1 MKKVCKIVRKTKGK
15 TSILITKPV
24 IIQNGSCAPHAQR
37 THTVHPTIDFPVNN
51 ELFASYPI
59 QFYGN
64 FPTRWA
70 RSRIAFEW
78 KINKKKTHAE
88 GSALSSSVN
97 NRRSVYFFSISLWF
111 LEVLFLSYRM
121 LCVPHLPLQHRQKKN
136 PAPQYFS
143 LSCILSTYKFIVV
156 STFIFKTACLLDKWF
171 FRLGAMQTEKGQT
184 HSTSERKSWK
194 WWQLESDIRVYYS
207 PRSNVAWVCGIN
219 GVLCAN
225 RAYEYEE
232 EEGRSAAGA

>member
-1 MKKVCKIVRKTKGK
+1 MNFLRRIRSNSMVIAPLVELVRGLHSSGKSTKKHMQKVPHCHRQSTIVVRSIFLYLCDSSKFCFFHIECWVSHICRCSTDKRKT
-15 TSILITKPV
+15 
-24 IIQNGSCAPHAQR
+24 
-37 THTVHPTIDFPVNN
+37 
-51 ELFASYPI
+51 
-59 QFYGN
+59 
-64 FPTRWA
+64 
-70 RSRIAFEW
+70 
-78 KINKKKTHAE
+78 
-88 GSALSSSVN
+88 
-97 NRRSVYFFSISLWF
+97 
-111 LEVLFLSYRM
+111 
-121 LCVPHLPLQHRQKKN
+121 

>member
-78 KINKKKTHAE
+78 KINKKKNTCRRFRIVIV
-88 GSALSSSVN
+88 SQQSSFGLFFFYIFVIP
-97 NRRSVYFFSISLWF
+97 RSFVSFISNAVCPTF
-111 LEVLFLSYRM
+111 VAAA
-121 LCVPHLPLQHRQKKN
+121 PTKKN

-232 EEGRSAAGA
+232 EEGRE

>member
-1 MKKVCKIVRKTKGK
+1 MNFLRRIRSNSMVISPLVELVRGLHSSGK
-15 TSILITKPV
+15 ST
-24 IIQNGSCAPHAQR
+24 
-37 THTVHPTIDFPVNN
+37 
-51 ELFASYPI
+51 
-59 QFYGN
+59 
-64 FPTRWA
+64 
-70 RSRIAFEW
+70 
-78 KINKKKTHAE
+78 KKKTHAE

-184 HSTSERKSWK
+184 HSTSERKAENDGS
-194 WWQLESDIRVYYS
+194 
-207 PRSNVAWVCGIN
+207 
-219 GVLCAN
+219 
-225 RAYEYEE
+225 
-232 EEGRSAAGA
+232 